1 MLRSKSK
8 SGLLTIYSV
17 HRITGNPWW
26 KIKWLAPFRLES
38 FRKHGLRFDTMRF
51 FYSLVRLADLGII
64 CSGSFS
70 HHVKFYSFIF
80 TRMVCVNGKHVPL
93 PYSCW
98 FRKTRDLRCLK
109 RVRILGFSATSIK
122 NTTIHLKDFAKA
134 FRHAGE
140 IRQRLG

>member
-1 MLRSKSK
+1 MARTLPFGKFQKTWASFW
-8 SGLLTIYSV
+8 YSAV
-17 HRITGNPWW
+17 
-26 KIKWLAPFRLES
+26 
-38 FRKHGLRFDTMRF
+38 

-70 HHVKFYSFIF
+70 HHVKLYSFIF
-80 TRMVCVNGKHVPL
+80 TRLVCVNGKHVPL

-98 FRKTRDLRCLK
+98 FQKTRDLRCLK
-109 RVRILGFSATSIK
+109 VVRILGFSATSIK